1 MNTITYLDSLP
12 KDLNSTL
19 TNIQSWFIPIDILVL
34 ICLFLTILLAS
45 LFLYIIFIDKK
56 CHTIPMMFVA
66 NSCLACLSFTIIM
79 FWVTIIMLY
88 NDLNQISYAD
98 SFCIFRGYIS
108 YVTASELFYAYFL
121 QAIYSYIKVV
131 YPFRLIWQ
139 SVRMQI
145 FLIVITWISPFI
157 CILPHV
163 LTHEIKYQVDDQI
176 CQMLLHLSVVTVYNV
191 FYIYIIPMSGIVI
204 IYIKLVRY
212 VKNMRRRVT
221 PANTL
226 IRAQRELKMVYRI
239 IILLLILLILGLPIT
254 IFVFIGFIGEPSN
267 YHLRKAYTS
276 VGISLIFV
284 IIALFK
290 FTDPVKNSIM
300 KKLKRRSNIVVAIM
314 A

>member
-1 MNTITYLDSLP
+1 
-12 KDLNSTL
+12 
-19 TNIQSWFIPIDILVL
+19 
-34 ICLFLTILLAS
+34 
-45 LFLYIIFIDKK
+45 
-56 CHTIPMMFVA
+56 MFVA

-79 FWVTIIMLY
+79 FWVTIIMLH

-163 LTHEIKYQVDDQI
+163 LTHEI
-176 CQMLLHLSVVTVYNV
+176 
-191 FYIYIIPMSGIVI
+191 
-204 IYIKLVRY
+204 RY
-212 VKNMRRRVT
+212 VKAMRQRIT

-290 FTDPVKNSIM
+290 FTDLVKNSIM